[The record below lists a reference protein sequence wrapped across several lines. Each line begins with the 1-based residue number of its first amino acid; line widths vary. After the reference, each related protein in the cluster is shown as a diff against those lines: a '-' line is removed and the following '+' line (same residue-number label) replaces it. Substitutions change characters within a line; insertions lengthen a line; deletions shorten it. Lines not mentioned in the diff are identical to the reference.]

1 MSLAL
6 RLFVVAALTFVLLGF
21 QRIDELDQ
29 FIHTAMAR
37 RQIAGL
43 SLAIVHE
50 GRIVEARAYGTTTRN
65 GKTAVTPRTLFQA
78 GSISKP
84 VAALGALRLVDSGKL
99 SLDEDVNGK
108 LISWRVPDNEFTTR
122 ERVTLRRLLSHMAGL
137 TVNGFPGYEVPARVP
152 SVPDIL
158 DGKGNTPAVR
168 VDAVPGSIQRYSGGG
183 YTVVQQLVADVSGES
198 FDKYMNDKIL
208 GPLGMAN
215 STFRQ
220 PLSTELAR
228 RAATGYLVDRSEVA
242 GRWHVYPE
250 MAAAGLW
257 TTPTDL
263 AKYIIGV
270 QQALA
275 GKSDVLSSALVRQ
288 MLTDQKNGMGLGP
301 AVEGSGPGLRFS
313 HNGRVRG
320 FDALLIGYGE
330 SGDGL
335 VMMINGNDN
344 SVLIQGNCCQN
355 RIVNLVARKYKW
367 RDYPVEFAETIT
379 PGDRAPAAAQ
389 AVAGRYEFQ
398 NPVMMAL
405 GEKDGRLYTYLDG
418 LPDEEF
424 VYAADGRFVS
434 TEGAVSFKPAR
445 NAGGDVDAIE
455 WVRPNATV
463 RRIPRIGPL
472 FSAIRESPDPDPELT
487 ANVFTAVQA
496 LAGGHSSAN
505 WHLLTVGARREFT
518 AAVSSLQGAR
528 RLRFLYGANVEGRGI
543 ERLGHPIQRVL
554 HYSLETERGRRWLL
568 IHLDPD
574 GLIADFDVVVD

>member
-1 MSLAL
+1 MSLTL
-6 RLFVVAALTFVLLGF
+6 RLAVVAALALVGLGF
-21 QRIDELDQ
+21 QRSDELDH
-29 FIHTAMAR
+29 FIHAAMAR

-50 GRIVEARAYGTTTRN
+50 GRIVDARAYGTTTRN
-65 GKTAVTPRTLFQA
+65 GKTPVTLRTLFQA

-84 VAALGALRLVDSGKL
+84 VAALGALRLVDSGTL

-122 ERVTLRRLLSHMAGL
+122 ERVTLRRLLTHMAGL
-137 TVNGFPGYEVPARVP
+137 TVSGFPGYEVTARVP
-152 SVPDIL
+152 SVPEIL

-168 VDAVPGSIQRYSGGG
+168 VDAIPGSMERYSGGG
-183 YTVVQQLVADVSGES
+183 YTVMQQLVADVSGES

-208 GPLGMAN
+208 APLRMTN

-220 PLSTELAR
+220 PLPADFAR
-228 RAATGYLVDRSEVA
+228 RAATGYLVDRSAVA

-270 QQALA
+270 QQTLV
-275 GKSDVLSSALVRQ
+275 GKSTVLSSALARQ
-288 MLTDQKNGMGLGP
+288 MLTEGSLGP
-301 AVEGSGPGLRFS
+301 AVDGIGPSLRFS

-320 FDALLIGYGE
+320 FDALFIGYGE

-335 VMMINGNDN
+335 VVMINGNDN

-367 RDYPVEFAETIT
+367 RDYPVEIAETIT
-379 PGDRAPAAAQ
+379 PAAGGLAVAPS
-389 AVAGRYEFQ
+389 VAGRYEFQ

-405 GEKDGRLYTYLDG
+405 GEKDGHLYTYVDG

-424 VYAADGRFVS
+424 VYASDGRFVS
-434 TEGAVSFKPAR
+434 TERAVSFRPAR
-445 NAGGDVDAIE
+445 NARGDVDAID
-455 WVRPNATV
+455 WIRPNTAT

-487 ANVFTAVQA
+487 ANVFTTVQA
-496 LAGGHSSAN
+496 LASGNSTPN
-505 WHLLTVGARREFT
+505 WHLLTAGARREFT
-518 AAVSSLQGAR
+518 GPVSALQGAR

-543 ERLGHPIQRVL
+543 ERLGHPVRRVL
-554 HYSLETERGRRWLL
+554 HYSMETERGRRWLL
-568 IHLDPD
+568 VHVDAN
-574 GLIADFDVVVD
+574 GLVADFDVVAD

>member
-1 MSLAL
+1 MSLTL
-6 RLFVVAALTFVLLGF
+6 RLFGVAALTFVVLGF
-21 QRIDELDQ
+21 QRLDELDQ
-29 FIHTAMAR
+29 FIHTAIAR
-37 RQIAGL
+37 RRIAGL

-65 GKTAVTPRTLFQA
+65 GRTAVTPRTLFQA

-84 VAALGALRLVDSGKL
+84 VAALGALRLVDSSKL

-122 ERVTLRRLLSHMAGL
+122 ERVTLRRLLTHMAGL
-137 TVNGFPGYEVPARVP
+137 TVNGFPGYEIPERVP
-152 SVPDIL
+152 SVPNIL
-158 DGKGNTPAVR
+158 DGRGNTPAVR
-168 VDAVPGSIQRYSGGG
+168 VDAVPGSVQRYSGGG

-198 FDKYMNDKIL
+198 FDRYMNDKIL

-275 GKSDVLSSALVRQ
+275 GKSDVLSSALARE

-301 AVEGSGPGLRFS
+301 AVEGSGPSLRFS
-313 HNGRVRG
+313 HNGRARG

-335 VMMINGNDN
+335 VVMINGNDN
-344 SVLIQGNCCQN
+344 SMLIQGNCCQN

-367 RDYPVEFAETIT
+367 RDYPVEFAETI
-379 PGDRAPAAAQ
+379 PPDDRALAAAP

-398 NPVMMAL
+398 NPVMMAI
-405 GEKDGRLYTYLDG
+405 GEKDGHLYTYLDG

-434 TEGAVSFKPAR
+434 TERAASFKATR
-445 NAGGDVDAIE
+445 NARGDVEAID
-455 WVRPNATV
+455 WTRPNTAT

-496 LAGGHSSAN
+496 LAGGHSSTN

-528 RLRFLYGANVEGRGI
+528 RLRFLYSANVEGRGI

-554 HYSLETERGRRWLL
+554 HYALETERGRRWLL

-574 GLIADFDVVVD
+574 GLVADFDVVVD

>member
-6 RLFVVAALTFVLLGF
+6 RLFVVAALTFVVLGF

-99 SLDEDVNGK
+99 SLDEDVNAK

-122 ERVTLRRLLSHMAGL
+122 ERVTLRRLLTHTAGL
-137 TVNGFPGYEVPARVP
+137 TVSGFPGYEVTARVP
-152 SVPDIL
+152 TVPEIL

-168 VDAVPGSIQRYSGGG
+168 VDAVPGSIERYSGGG
-183 YTVVQQLVADVSGES
+183 YTVLQQLVADLSGES
-198 FDKYMNDKIL
+198 FEKYMNDRIL
-208 GPLGMAN
+208 SPLGMAD

-220 PLSTELAR
+220 PLPTAFAR
-228 RAATGYLVDRSEVA
+228 RAATGYLVDRSAVA

-270 QQALA
+270 QQTLA
-275 GKSDVLSSALVRQ
+275 GKSTVLSSALARQ
-288 MLTDQKNGMGLGP
+288 MLNDGSLGP
-301 AVEGSGPGLRFS
+301 AVDGTGPSLRFS

-320 FDALLIGYGE
+320 FDALFIGYGE

-335 VMMINGNDN
+335 VVMINGNDN

-355 RIVNLVARKYKW
+355 RIVNLVARKYNW
-367 RDYPVEFAETIT
+367 RDYPVEIAETIT
-379 PGDRAPAAAQ
+379 PANGGLDAARS
-389 AVAGRYEFQ
+389 VAGRYEFQ

-405 GEKDGRLYTYLDG
+405 GEKDGHLYTYVDG

-424 VYAADGRFVS
+424 VYASDGRFVS
-434 TEGAVSFKPAR
+434 TERAASFKPVR
-445 NAGGDVDAIE
+445 NPRGDVDALDWI
-455 WVRPNATV
+455 RSNTAT

-487 ANVFTAVQA
+487 ANVFTAVQK
-496 LAGGHSSAN
+496 LASGNSTAN

-518 AAVSSLQGAR
+518 APVSSLQGAR
-528 RLRFLYGANVEGRGI
+528 GLRFLYGANVEGRGI
-543 ERLGHPIQRVL
+543 ERLGHSIQRVL

-574 GLIADFDVVVD
+574 GLVADFDVVVD